1 MEKKLPVFNLEITS
15 DLEDDVEVDVVSLVD
30 RPAIERSFMMFKDE
44 QFINPSKGE
53 HKDEFLPRCIA
64 YVINEGKESQQA
76 VAICNSIWT
85 EHFAGEKI
93 SFDFDDT
100 LSTQRG
106 QELAMNKINAGA
118 IVYIISA
125 RNSTDGMFSVAD
137 ELGIPHGRV
146 YAMGSNK
153 AKIEKIKKLG
163 ISKHYDNNADV
174 IAELGAIGEKFAEAS
189 YNDYPEAAVNN
200 AKRALKWAEEN
211 GWGSC
216 GEATGKVRA
225 NQIANKEN
233 LTRETIARIS
243 GFRRHQQNKDVAYG
257 EGCGGLM
264 WDAWGGDAMI
274 DWSERKLK
282 QIDRQTFAIQ
292 NEEERI
298 ISGPLMLADTP
309 IYRND
314 DNGEYYVVFTKETI
328 KKIAQRFFKKGYQSN
343 VNLMHEQGSMTEGLT
358 MFESWLKDDKR
369 GIKAMKGFEDVPDGS
384 WFGSFKVDN
393 DEVWAQIKA
402 GKVRGF
408 SVEGQF
414 NYRKTGDK
422 KMEQL
427 WANVLDV
434 LAQIG

>member
-1 MEKKLPVFNLEITS
+1 MEKNIPIYNLEITS

-30 RPAIERSFMMFKDE
+30 RPAIERQFLLFKDE
-44 QFINPSKGE
+44 KFINPSKGE
-53 HKDEFLPRCIA
+53 HKEEFLPRCIS
-64 YVINEGKESQQA
+64 YVINEGKESEQA
-76 VAICNSIWT
+76 VAICNSIWD
-85 EHFAGEKI
+85 EHFANEKI

-106 QELAMNKINAGA
+106 QELALSKIKAGA
-118 IVYIISA
+118 VVYIISA
-125 RNSTDGMFSVAD
+125 RNSTDGMFTIAD
-137 ELGIPHGRV
+137 ELGIPHSRV
-146 YAMGSNK
+146 YATGSNK
-153 AKIEKIKKLG
+153 AKVEKIKELG
-163 ISKHYDNNADV
+163 ISKHYDNNSDV
-174 IAELGAIGEKFAEAS
+174 IAELGGIGEKFQFS
-189 YNDYPEAAVNN
+189 
-200 AKRALKWAEEN
+200 K
-211 GWGSC
+211 
-216 GEATGKVRA
+216 
-225 NQIANKEN
+225 
-233 LTRETIARIS
+233 
-243 GFRRHQQNKDVAYG
+243 QN
-257 EGCGGLM
+257 
-264 WDAWGGDAMI
+264 
-274 DWSERKLK
+274 
-282 QIDRQTFAIQ
+282 FAIQ

-343 VNLMHEQGSMTEGLT
+343 VNLMHEQGNLTEGMT
-358 MFESWLKDDKR
+358 MFESWIKDEKR

-393 DEVWAQIKA
+393 DEVWQMVKD

-422 KMEQL
+422 KIEQL